1 MTIKSIL
8 FVGAALCTL
17 SIAPAFAKSAPSVAA
32 VAAHPGQVHVKTALH
47 AGKVSNLTSSIAVST
62 GVSIASAY
70 KVKTPLSSTFY
81 TFYDSGSFCNSS
93 QKTKISLAT
102 KKTKYAKL
110 STGNE
115 TLTGYCSTAP
125 TVFRGDNYDL
135 QTKKAKN
142 KTDSFTSVLKGKKIH
157 YNGGLYD
164 ITLNLDVAVA
174 ISP

>member
-1 MTIKSIL
+1 MTIKDIL

-17 SIAPAFAKSAPSVAA
+17 SVAPAFASSAPHIVAA
-32 VAAHPGQVHVKTALH
+32 AAHPGHAHVKTALH
-47 AGKVSNLTSSIAVST
+47 TGKVSNLTSTIAVST
-62 GVSIASAY
+62 GVSVASAY
-70 KVKTPLSSTFY
+70 KVKTPLSATFY
-81 TFYDSGSFCNSS
+81 TFYDSGSFCNST
-93 QKTKISLAT
+93 QKTKISLPS
-102 KKTKYAKL
+102 KKTVYAKL

-125 TVFRGDNYDL
+125 TVFKGDIYDL
-135 QTKKAKN
+135 QTKKAKK
-142 KTDSFTSVLKGKKIH
+142 KTDTFTSVLKGTKIH